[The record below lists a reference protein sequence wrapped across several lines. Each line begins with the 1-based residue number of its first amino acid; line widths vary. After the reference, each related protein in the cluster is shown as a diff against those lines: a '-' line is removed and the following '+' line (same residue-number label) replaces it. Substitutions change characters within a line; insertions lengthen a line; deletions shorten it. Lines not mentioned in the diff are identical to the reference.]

1 MQQLHPH
8 PWHAHQRGFE
18 CTVSVHCTHRGGT
31 GERSAACVCE
41 WGCCLH
47 VGVHTEHCC
56 AATCKHK
63 RFCAACKWTRVQ
75 MPAACK
81 WPAGKYWAP
90 LCNARG
96 WRHASVHHQ
105 YGLVHAQ
112 VRVQERTHTGSV
124 CVCVCACGFAHT
136 MRARGDVCIRCASK
150 CVHCECACAQ
160 VHKKCVQEVC
170 IHACAHV
177 SVQACACTGS
187 TLTLQHCGCANA
199 SVCMNRAKAEGN
211 CARKGGV
218 QRCA

>member
-1 MQQLHPH
+1 MLLACVSGAAACTWVCTLSTAVLPRASTSASVLRANGRVCKCQRRANGRRANIGHPCAMH
-8 PWHAHQRGFE
+8 EA
-18 CTVSVHCTHRGGT
+18 GGT
-31 GERSAACVCE
+31 QVCTTSTDLCMHKCVC
-41 WGCCLH
+41 
-47 VGVHTEHCC
+47 
-56 AATCKHK
+56 KS
-63 RFCAACKWTRVQ
+63 
-75 MPAACK
+75 
-81 WPAGKYWAP
+81 
-90 LCNARG
+90 ARTQG
-96 WRHASVHHQ
+96 
-105 YGLVHAQ
+105 
-112 VRVQERTHTGSV
+112 V

-170 IHACAHV
+170 IHACAHM

-187 TLTLQHCGCANA
+187 TLTLQHCGSANA